1 MAGTEARHSMRKG
14 RSVTPAIGATN
25 RLFGS
30 SNGPMR
36 MGVGRGGVLKKE
48 AQV

>member
-1 MAGTEARHSMRKG
+1 MRKG

-30 SNGPMR
+30 SMGPMR
-36 MGVGRGGVLKKE
+36 MGREEEDRRKQG
-48 AQV
+48 AQK